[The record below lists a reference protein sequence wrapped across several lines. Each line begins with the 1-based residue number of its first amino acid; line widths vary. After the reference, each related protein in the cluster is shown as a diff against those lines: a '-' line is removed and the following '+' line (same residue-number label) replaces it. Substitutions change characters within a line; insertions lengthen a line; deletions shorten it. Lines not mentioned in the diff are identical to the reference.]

1 MNHQIIILFLI
12 VLLTPILLC
21 SNATQKIDIVKEKA
35 EIKRVIDI
43 SIGWAM
49 TKDLELLYNSLAQDS
64 SFFIYHPDSKSTII
78 GFEAFTKLSDFWMSP
93 DFKAT
98 HYKIWDLRI
107 NISHSGDVAW
117 YSAMLE
123 DCAEIKGSPG
133 CWEDTRWTGV
143 LEKRD
148 GKWVIAQMHFS
159 FAVDKVLTEKESK
172 K

>member
-1 MNHQIIILFLI
+1 MNHQIKIIFLFALLLTILF
-12 VLLTPILLC
+12 C
-21 SNATQKIDIVKEKA
+21 SNEPQKSDIKKA
-35 EIKRVIDI
+35 EIEKVIDA

-49 TKDLELLYNSLAQDS
+49 TKNIDLLYSSVAQDS

-78 GFEAFTKLSDFWMSP
+78 GFEAFTKLSPFWMSP
-93 DFKAT
+93 DFKSN

-107 NISHSGDVAW
+107 NLSQSGDVGW
-117 YSAMLE
+117 YSCMLE
-123 DCAEIKGSPG
+123 DCSEFKGEPG

-148 GKWVIAQMHFS
+148 GKWVIVQMHFS
-159 FAVDKVLTEKESK
+159 FAADKVLAELEVK

>member
-1 MNHQIIILFLI
+1 MNHRIKIIILLLLPLI
-12 VLLTPILLC
+12 ILFC
-21 SNATQKIDIVKEKA
+21 SIEPQKINMEKEKA
-35 EIKRVIDI
+35 EIEKVIDI

-49 TKDLELLYNSLAQDS
+49 TKNLDLLYSSLAQDS
-64 SFFIYHPDSKSTII
+64 SFFIYHPDSKSTIV

-107 NISHSGDVAW
+107 NLSRSGDVAW
-117 YSAMLE
+117 YSCMLD
-123 DCAEIKGSPG
+123 DCSEIKGEPG

-148 GKWVIAQMHFS
+148 GKWVIVQMHFS
-159 FAVDKVLTEKESK
+159 FAADKVLAEKEVK
-172 K
+172 N